1 MQTEEG
7 GSRRQ
12 VRIGKFLSIYFSR
25 SISPTKERLIEDRVK
40 ILVRGEGGN
49 GPHQFVGNFVVND
62 RLYRSQFFFFNF
74 MKIFLIL

>member
-49 GPHQFVGNFVVND
+49 GPHQFVGNFVVNG
-62 RLYRSQFFFFNF
+62 LYRSQFFFFFNF
-74 MKIFLIL
+74 RF

>member
-49 GPHQFVGNFVVND
+49 GPHQQLEILLLMIDYIVP
-62 RLYRSQFFFFNF
+62 SFFF
-74 MKIFLIL
+74 